1 MCHTGDGKG
10 VCDMCDSPMVFEKT
24 RRKGTQATLR
34 FHRDEKRADADDS
47 SSDSDTESGEDSSIA
62 GRGGRWRR
70 WSSRM

>member
-10 VCDMCDSPMVFEKT
+10 VCDMCGSPMVFEKT

-47 SSDSDTESGEDSSIA
+47 SSDSDTESGEDSS
-62 GRGGRWRR
+62 
-70 WSSRM
+70 SSSSSSDGM